1 MDMKLQKL
9 WKNKKET
16 NLGKLVIM
24 SRDDLAENEYTQHG
38 FTKFLQKPVGKKAFE
53 KLRGEI

>member
-1 MDMKLQKL
+1 
-9 WKNKKET
+9 
-16 NLGKLVIM
+16 M

-53 KLRGEI
+53 KLMGEI